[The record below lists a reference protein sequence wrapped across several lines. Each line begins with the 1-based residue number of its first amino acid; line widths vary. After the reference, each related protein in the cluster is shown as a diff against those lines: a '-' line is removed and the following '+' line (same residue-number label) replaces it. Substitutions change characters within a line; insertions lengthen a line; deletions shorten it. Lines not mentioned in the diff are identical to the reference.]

1 MGKELFDN
9 IPSKVAD
16 LLSDVKNGRIGLPD
30 LQRPF
35 VWKDNKVRELLD
47 SMMKGYPIGYIML
60 WASPD
65 DYENTGYI
73 GKNDKMYKRPDDLVI
88 DGQQR
93 LTALLAAMY
102 GVTIKDKNYKERK
115 IRISFNPLT
124 REFAVWTQAYERN
137 PEWISEISSVFAADQ
152 EHNISKFRKAYIKTA
167 NEGRTKNN
175 EPELTED
182 EEDIIEENINDLL
195 NLGIYSLPT
204 LKINSKA
211 DEEDVADIFVRV
223 NSGGQNLTEKN
234 FIETLIAV
242 YDNDVHDKI
251 NKINSKADEE
261 DVADIF
267 VRVNSGGQN
276 LTEKNFIETLIAVYD
291 NDVHDKINKFC
302 AESRIPAN
310 GTSFN
315 QILQV
320 DPSHLIRMS
329 VGVGFRRARLRY
341 AYMLLRGKNLKTG
354 EITQDVREENLKI
367 FKESLDMVT
376 NLNNWHAFMNLFA
389 SAGYLKGSLVASSN
403 AVVFSY
409 VLYLIGKYDYKVS
422 SVVNNWH
429 AFMNLF
435 ASAGYLKGSLVAS
448 SNAVV
453 FSYVLYLIGKYDY
466 KVSSV
471 ELQKIIRKWIF
482 MSTITGFYT
491 GSTESE
497 VEKQFADLRDVHNAD
512 EFVAYLNSVI
522 ANRFTDDY
530 FEYSLPAELNSSS
543 ATSPAWYGY
552 VAAINVLGTP
562 MLFSTAPLSQYFVLG
577 TSGDKNSVDK
587 HHIFPK
593 HYLEEIGYDNDR
605 DRNQIANFTYLDYA
619 TNIDISD
626 APPAEYV
633 GRYRDKLGE
642 DGYKLA
648 CAQNA
653 LPENFEQLSY
663 PEFLSQRRLLMA
675 QIVKKAY
682 NELNK

>member
-16 LLSDVKNGRIGLPD
+16 ILSDVKNGRVGLPD

-35 VWKDNKVRELLD
+35 VWQDNKVRELLD

-65 DYENTGYI
+65 DYENTVHI
-73 GKNDKMYKRPDDLVI
+73 GKNEKIYKRPNDLVI

-102 GVTIKDKNYKERK
+102 GVTIMDKNYKERA

-124 REFAVWTQAYERN
+124 REFAVWTPAFEKN
-137 PEWISEISSVFAADQ
+137 PEWISEISQVFAADE
-152 EHNISKFRKAYIKTA
+152 EHNISKFRKAYIKIV
-167 NEGRTKNN
+167 NEGRAKNN
-175 EPELTED
+175 EEELTED
-182 EEDIIEENINDLL
+182 EEDRIEENINDLL

-211 DEEDVADIFVRV
+211 NEENVADIFVRV

-242 YDNDVHDKI
+242 YDN
-251 NKINSKADEE
+251 A
-261 DVADIF
+261 
-267 VRVNSGGQN
+267 
-276 LTEKNFIETLIAVYD
+276 
-291 NDVHDKINKFC
+291 VHDKINKFC
-302 AESRIPAN
+302 ADSRIPAN

-341 AYMLLRGKNLKTG
+341 VYMLLRGKNLKTG
-354 EITQDVREENLKI
+354 EITQNIREENLKI

-389 SAGYLKGSLVASSN
+389 SAGYLKGS
-403 AVVFSY
+403 F
-409 VLYLIGKYDYKVS
+409 
-422 SVVNNWH
+422 
-429 AFMNLF
+429 
-435 ASAGYLKGSLVAS
+435 VAS

-471 ELQKIIRKWIF
+471 ELQKIISKWIF

-491 GSTESE
+491 GSTESQ

-512 EFVAYLNSVI
+512 EFVVYLDSVI

-530 FEYSLPAELNSSS
+530 FEYSLPSELNSSS

-552 VAAINVLGTP
+552 IAAINVLGTP
-562 MLFSTAPLSQYFVLG
+562 MLFSTAPLSQYFILG
-577 TSGDKNSVDK
+577 TSGDKNSIDK

-593 HYLEEIGYDNDR
+593 NYLGKIGYNNDR

-626 APPAEYV
+626 APPTEYV
-633 GRYRDKLGE
+633 SRYRDKLGE
-642 DGYKLA
+642 EGYKLA
-648 CAQNA
+648 CKQNA

-663 PEFLSQRRLLMA
+663 PEFLIKRRILMA
-675 QIVKKAY
+675 QIVKKSSDK
-682 NELNK
+682 LNK

>member
-16 LLSDVKNGRIGLPD
+16 LLNDVKNGRIGLPD

-60 WASPD
+60 WSSPV
-65 DYENTGYI
+65 DYTNTAHI
-73 GKNDKMYKRPDDLVI
+73 GKNEKVYKQPDDLVI

-102 GVTIKDKNYKERK
+102 GVPIKDKNYAERR

-124 REFAVWTQAYERN
+124 REFAVWTQAYERDT
-137 PEWISEISSVFAADQ
+137 EWISEISSVFAADK
-152 EHNISKFRKAYIKTA
+152 EHTISKFRKAYIRTA
-167 NEGRTKNN
+167 NEGRLKN
-175 EPELTED
+175 ERPELTEE
-182 EEDIIEENINDLL
+182 EEDAVEENINDLL

-242 YDNDVHDKI
+242 YDN
-251 NKINSKADEE
+251 
-261 DVADIF
+261 
-267 VRVNSGGQN
+267 G
-276 LTEKNFIETLIAVYD
+276 VY
-291 NDVHDKINKFC
+291 VKINKFC
-302 AESRIPAN
+302 SESRIPAN
-310 GTSFN
+310 GTSYN

-320 DPSHLIRMS
+320 DPSHLIRVA
-329 VGVGFRRARLRY
+329 VGVGFKRARLRY

-354 EITQDVREENLKI
+354 EITQNVREDNLAI
-367 FKESLDMVT
+367 FKDSLDMAT
-376 NLNNWHAFMNLFA
+376 NLNNWHAFMNVFV

-409 VLYLIGKYDYKVS
+409 VLYLIGK
-422 SVVNNWH
+422 
-429 AFMNLF
+429 FE
-435 ASAGYLKGSLVAS
+435 
-448 SNAVV
+448 
-453 FSYVLYLIGKYDY
+453 Y

-471 ELQKIIRKWIF
+471 ELQKIVRKWIF

-491 GSTESE
+491 VSTETK
-497 VEKQFADLRDVHNAD
+497 VEKQFADLRDIHTAN
-512 EFVAYLNSVI
+512 EFVEYLDSEI
-522 ANRFTDDY
+522 SNRFTDDY
-530 FEYSLPAELNSSS
+530 FKYTLPSELNSSS

-562 MLFSTAPLSQYFVLG
+562 MLFSTTPLSQYFALG
-577 TSGDKNSVDK
+577 SSGDKSSVDK

-593 HYLEEIGYDNDR
+593 HYLETIGYDNDR
-605 DRNQIANFTYLDYA
+605 DRNQIANFTYLDYS

-626 APPAEYV
+626 APPEEYV
-633 GRYRDKLGE
+633 NRYREKLGNE
-642 DGYKLA
+642 GYKLA

-653 LPENFEQLSY
+653 LPENFGKLTY
-663 PEFLSQRRLLMA
+663 PEFLKRRRILMA
-675 QIVKKAY
+675 QIIKKAY
-682 NELNK
+682 IKLNQ

>member
-16 LLSDVKNGRIGLPD
+16 ILSDVKNGRVGLPD

-35 VWKDNKVRELLD
+35 VWQDNKVRELLD

-65 DYENTGYI
+65 DYENTVHI
-73 GKNDKMYKRPDDLVI
+73 GKNEKIYKRPNDLVI

-102 GVTIKDKNYKERK
+102 GVTIMDKNYKERA

-124 REFAVWTQAYERN
+124 REFAVWTPAFEKN
-137 PEWISEISSVFAADQ
+137 PEWISEISQVFAADE
-152 EHNISKFRKAYIKTA
+152 EHNISKFRKAYIKIV
-167 NEGRTKNN
+167 NEGRAKNN
-175 EPELTED
+175 EEELTED
-182 EEDIIEENINDLL
+182 EEDRIEENINDLL

-211 DEEDVADIFVRV
+211 NEENVADIFVRV

-242 YDNDVHDKI
+242 YDNAVHDKI
-251 NKINSKADEE
+251 N
-261 DVADIF
+261 
-267 VRVNSGGQN
+267 Q
-276 LTEKNFIETLIAVYD
+276 
-291 NDVHDKINKFC
+291 FC
-302 AESRIPAN
+302 ADSRIPAN

-341 AYMLLRGKNLKTG
+341 VYMLLRGKNLKTG
-354 EITQDVREENLKI
+354 EITQNIREENLKI

-389 SAGYLKGSLVASSN
+389 SAGYLKGS
-403 AVVFSY
+403 F
-409 VLYLIGKYDYKVS
+409 
-422 SVVNNWH
+422 
-429 AFMNLF
+429 
-435 ASAGYLKGSLVAS
+435 VAS

-471 ELQKIIRKWIF
+471 ELQKIISKWIF

-491 GSTESE
+491 GSTESQ
-497 VEKQFADLRDVHNAD
+497 VEKQFADLRDVHNSD
-512 EFVAYLNSVI
+512 EFVVYLDSVI

-530 FEYSLPAELNSSS
+530 FEYSLPSELNSSS

-552 VAAINVLGTP
+552 IAAINVLGTP
-562 MLFSTAPLSQYFVLG
+562 MLFSTAPLSQYFILG
-577 TSGDKNSVDK
+577 TSGDKNSIDK

-593 HYLEEIGYDNDR
+593 NYLGKIGYNNDR

-626 APPAEYV
+626 APPTEYV
-633 GRYRDKLGE
+633 SRYRDKLGE
-642 DGYKLA
+642 EGYKLA
-648 CAQNA
+648 CKQNA

-663 PEFLSQRRLLMA
+663 PEFLIKRRILMA

-682 NELNK
+682 DKLNK

>member
-16 LLSDVKNGRIGLPD
+16 LLNDVKNGRIGLPD

-60 WASPD
+60 WSSPV
-65 DYENTGYI
+65 DYTNTAHI
-73 GKNDKMYKRPDDLVI
+73 GKNEKVYKQPDDLVI

-102 GVTIKDKNYKERK
+102 GVPIKDKNYAERR

-124 REFAVWTQAYERN
+124 REFAVWTQAYERDT
-137 PEWISEISSVFAADQ
+137 EWISEISSVFAADK
-152 EHNISKFRKAYIKTA
+152 EHTISKFRKAYIRTA
-167 NEGRTKNN
+167 NEGRLKN
-175 EPELTED
+175 ERPELTEE
-182 EEDIIEENINDLL
+182 EEDAVEENINDLL

-242 YDNDVHDKI
+242 YDN
-251 NKINSKADEE
+251 
-261 DVADIF
+261 
-267 VRVNSGGQN
+267 G
-276 LTEKNFIETLIAVYD
+276 VY
-291 NDVHDKINKFC
+291 VKINKFC
-302 AESRIPAN
+302 SESRIPAN
-310 GTSFN
+310 GTSYN

-320 DPSHLIRMS
+320 DPSHLIRVA
-329 VGVGFRRARLRY
+329 VGVGFKRARLRY

-354 EITQDVREENLKI
+354 EITQNVREDNLAI
-367 FKESLDMVT
+367 FKDSLDMAT
-376 NLNNWHAFMNLFA
+376 NLNNWHAFMNVFV

-409 VLYLIGKYDYKVS
+409 VLYLIGK
-422 SVVNNWH
+422 
-429 AFMNLF
+429 FE
-435 ASAGYLKGSLVAS
+435 
-448 SNAVV
+448 
-453 FSYVLYLIGKYDY
+453 Y

-471 ELQKIIRKWIF
+471 ELQKIVRKWIF

-491 GSTESE
+491 VSTETK
-497 VEKQFADLRDVHNAD
+497 VEKQFADLRDIHTAN
-512 EFVAYLNSVI
+512 EFVEYLDSEI
-522 ANRFTDDY
+522 SNRFTDDY
-530 FEYSLPAELNSSS
+530 FKYTLPSELNSSS

-562 MLFSTAPLSQYFVLG
+562 MLFSTTPLSQYFALG
-577 TSGDKNSVDK
+577 SSGDKSSVDK

-593 HYLEEIGYDNDR
+593 HYLETIGYDNDR
-605 DRNQIANFTYLDYA
+605 DRNQIANFTYLDYS

-626 APPAEYV
+626 APPEEYV
-633 GRYRDKLGE
+633 NRYREKLGNE
-642 DGYKLA
+642 GYKLA

-653 LPENFEQLSY
+653 LPENFEKLTY
-663 PEFLSQRRLLMA
+663 PEFLKRRRILMA
-675 QIVKKAY
+675 QIIKKAY
-682 NELNK
+682 TKLNQ

>member
-16 LLSDVKNGRIGLPD
+16 ILSDVKNGRVGLPD

-35 VWKDNKVRELLD
+35 VWQDNKVRELLD

-65 DYENTGYI
+65 DYENTVHI
-73 GKNDKMYKRPDDLVI
+73 GKNEKIYKRPNDLVI

-102 GVTIKDKNYKERK
+102 GVTIMDKNYKERA

-124 REFAVWTQAYERN
+124 REFAVWTPAFEKN
-137 PEWISEISSVFAADQ
+137 PEWISEISQVFAADE
-152 EHNISKFRKAYIKTA
+152 EHNISKFRKAYIKIV

-175 EPELTED
+175 EAELTED
-182 EEDIIEENINDLL
+182 EEDCIEENINDLL

-211 DEEDVADIFVRV
+211 NEENVADIFVRV

-242 YDNDVHDKI
+242 YDN
-251 NKINSKADEE
+251 A
-261 DVADIF
+261 
-267 VRVNSGGQN
+267 
-276 LTEKNFIETLIAVYD
+276 
-291 NDVHDKINKFC
+291 VHDKINKFC
-302 AESRIPAN
+302 ADSRIPAN

-341 AYMLLRGKNLKTG
+341 VYMLLRGKNLKTG
-354 EITQDVREENLKI
+354 EITQNVREENLKI

-422 SVVNNWH
+422 SV
-429 AFMNLF
+429 
-435 ASAGYLKGSLVAS
+435 
-448 SNAVV
+448 
-453 FSYVLYLIGKYDY
+453 
-466 KVSSV
+466 
-471 ELQKIIRKWIF
+471 ELQKIISKWIF

-491 GSTESE
+491 GSTESQ

-512 EFVAYLNSVI
+512 EFVVYLNSVI

-530 FEYSLPAELNSSS
+530 FEYSLPSELNSSS

-552 VAAINVLGTP
+552 IAAINVLGTP
-562 MLFSTAPLSQYFVLG
+562 MLFSTAPLSQYFILG
-577 TSGDKNSVDK
+577 TSGDKNSIDK

-593 HYLEEIGYDNDR
+593 NYLGKIGYNNDR
-605 DRNQIANFTYLDYA
+605 DRNQIANFTYIDYA

-626 APPAEYV
+626 APPTEYV
-633 GRYRDKLGE
+633 SRYRDKLGE
-642 DGYKLA
+642 EGYKLA
-648 CAQNA
+648 CKQNA

-663 PEFLSQRRLLMA
+663 PEFLIKRRILMA

-682 NELNK
+682 DKLNK

>member
-9 IPSKVAD
+9 IPSKVED

-60 WASPD
+60 WASPE

-73 GKNDKMYKRPDDLVI
+73 GKNDKIYKQPDDLVI

-102 GVTIKDKNYKERK
+102 GVTIKDKDYKERK

-124 REFAVWTQAYERN
+124 REFAVWTPAFERN
-137 PEWISEISSVFAADQ
+137 PEWISEISSVFMADQ
-152 EHNISKFRKAYIKTA
+152 EHNISKLRKAYIRTV
-167 NEGRTKNN
+167 NEGRVKNG
-175 EPELTED
+175 ELELTDD
-182 EEDIIEENINDLL
+182 EEDIVEQNINDLL
-195 NLGIYSLPT
+195 NLNIYSLPT

-234 FIETLIAV
+234 FVETLIAV
-242 YDNDVHDKI
+242 YD
-251 NKINSKADEE
+251 
-261 DVADIF
+261 
-267 VRVNSGGQN
+267 
-276 LTEKNFIETLIAVYD
+276 TT
-291 NDVHDKINKFC
+291 VHDKINKFC

-320 DPSHLIRMS
+320 DPSHLIRMA

-341 AYMLLRGKNLKTG
+341 AYMLLRGKDLKTG
-354 EITQDVREENLKI
+354 EITQDVRQDNLKI
-367 FKESLDMVT
+367 FKEALDEVT
-376 NLNNWHAFMNLFA
+376 NLNNWHAFMNIFA
-389 SAGYLKGSLVASSN
+389 SAGYLKGNLVASSN

-422 SVVNNWH
+422 
-429 AFMNLF
+429 A
-435 ASAGYLKGSLVAS
+435 LK
-448 SNAVV
+448 
-453 FSYVLYLIGKYDY
+453 
-466 KVSSV
+466 
-471 ELQKIIRKWIF
+471 LQKIICKWIF

-491 GSTESE
+491 GATESE
-497 VEKQFADLRDVHNAD
+497 VEKQFADLRDVSNAD
-512 EFVAYLNSVI
+512 EFVAYLNAVI
-522 ANRFTDDY
+522 ANKFTDDY

-552 VAAINVLGTP
+552 IAAINVLGTP

-593 HYLEEIGYDNDR
+593 HYLEKIGYSNDR

-626 APPAEYV
+626 DPPIEYV
-633 GRYRDKLGE
+633 GRYREKLGE
-642 DGYKLA
+642 EGYKLA
-648 CAQNA
+648 CVQNA

-663 PEFLSQRRLLMA
+663 PEFLNKRRLLMA

-682 NELNK
+682 NELDK